1 VPTTNTTMKLIL
13 VSIVVGNTRHS
24 KFTFSPDGKVDIY
37 KVFPFLSFIPDGV
50 TVTVG

>member
-1 VPTTNTTMKLIL
+1 MKLIL
-13 VSIVVGNTRHS
+13 VSITVGNTRHS
-24 KFTFSPDGKVDIY
+24 EFTLSNDGKVDIY

>member
-1 VPTTNTTMKLIL
+1 MKIIL

-24 KFTFSPDGKVDIY
+24 KFTFSRDGKVDIA
-37 KVFPFLSFIPDGV
+37 KVFPFTAYLPLGT

>member
-1 VPTTNTTMKLIL
+1 MKLIL

-24 KFTFSPDGKVDIY
+24 KFTLSSDGKVDIA
-37 KVFPFLSFIPDGV
+37 KVFPFTAYLPLGT

>member
-1 VPTTNTTMKLIL
+1 MKLIL

-24 KFTFSPDGKVDIY
+24 KFTLSNNGKVDIA
-37 KVFPFLSFIPDGV
+37 KVFPFTAYLPLGT

>member
-1 VPTTNTTMKLIL
+1 MKLIL
-13 VSIVVGNTRHS
+13 VSIIVGGHRHS
-24 KFTFSPDGKVDIY
+24 MFTLSNDGKVDIY